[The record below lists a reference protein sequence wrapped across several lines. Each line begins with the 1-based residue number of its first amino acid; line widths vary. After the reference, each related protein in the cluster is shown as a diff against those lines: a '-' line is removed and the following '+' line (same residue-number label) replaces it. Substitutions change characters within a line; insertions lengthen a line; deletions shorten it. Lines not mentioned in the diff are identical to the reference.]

1 MGTSLNGLVMT
12 HAAQQAIAKAKE
24 FNLRITSTTRTPA
37 ESVSVGGYA
46 TDDHTK
52 GLALDVAGSKAN
64 MDKFA
69 KWAKASGLFRWVGWQ
84 VAGHYNHVHVSWLKG
99 PTVSNGS
106 SAKYHTVQAGESLWS
121 IAKKYGIDFNQIK
134 EMNSEL
140 ENKDL
145 IFVGQKIK
153 LSFF

>member
-12 HAAQQAIAKAKE
+12 NSAVQALAKAKE
-24 FNLRITSTTRTPA
+24 YGLRITSTTRTPS

-52 GLALDVAGSKAN
+52 GLALDVAGSVAN

-84 VAGHYNHVHVSWLKG
+84 VAGHYNHVHVSWVKA
-99 PTVSNGS
+99 PVVNTSP
-106 SAKYHTVQAGESLWS
+106 KTHTVQAGESLWS
-121 IAKKYGIDFNQIK
+121 IAKKYGIDFTKLK
-134 EMNSEL
+134 EMNSQL

-145 IFVGQKIK
+145 IFVGQKINIT
-153 LSFF
+153 F